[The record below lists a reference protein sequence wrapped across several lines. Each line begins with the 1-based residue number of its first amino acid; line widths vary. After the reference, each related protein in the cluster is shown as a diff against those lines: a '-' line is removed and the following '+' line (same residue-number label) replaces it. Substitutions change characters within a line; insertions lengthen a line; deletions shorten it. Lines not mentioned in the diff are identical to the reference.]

1 MLEIL
6 FWLVFTVVAFFIS
19 GTRVFLQGQDLSV
32 FDRSIESSMWS
43 GEPSEQH
50 YNSVKLIVGLVE
62 ARKKNKYRKPQ
73 LLERRISMD
82 EWGTRADMSGIRL
95 VDVNANGVPA
105 EWVLAEG
112 ADPGR
117 RLLYIHGG
125 AFIVGSP
132 RSHRA
137 ITTTLSRIT
146 NASVLAIDYRLAPEN
161 SRVAC
166 IEDCQAAYK
175 WVLDNGPDDQVGAPD
190 AFFIAGDSA
199 GGNLA
204 LMTIAWARDKGLT
217 AVNAAIALSPLTDST
232 FSSPS
237 IRTNVETDHMLG
249 PLIRP
254 LTKMPQMMRAWIS
267 LIVNRVK
274 PNDPRISPVFGD
286 LSDLPPTLV
295 HASEAEVL
303 FDDARR
309 WVNKAQVAGT
319 KATLQ
324 TWPHVLH
331 VWHIF
336 GEEMPE
342 AKEAFENIRR
352 FIRRYE
358 PDASVI

>member
-1 MLEIL
+1 
-6 FWLVFTVVAFFIS
+6 
-19 GTRVFLQGQDLSV
+19 
-32 FDRSIESSMWS
+32 
-43 GEPSEQH
+43 
-50 YNSVKLIVGLVE
+50 
-62 ARKKNKYRKPQ
+62 
-73 LLERRISMD
+73 
-82 EWGTRADMSGIRL
+82 MSGIRL

-105 EWVLAEG
+105 EWVLTEG

-199 GGNLA
+199 GGNLT

-217 AVNAAIALSPLTDST
+217 
-232 FSSPS
+232 
-237 IRTNVETDHMLG
+237 E
-249 PLIRP
+249 
-254 LTKMPQMMRAWIS
+254 MPQMMRAWTS

-309 WVNKAQVAGT
+309 WVNKAQDAGT

>member
-6 FWLVFTVVAFFIS
+6 SWLVLIVIAFIL

-32 FDRSIESSMWS
+32 FDRPIDSSKQR

-50 YNSVKLIVGLVE
+50 YNSVELIAGLVE
-62 ARKKNKYRKPQ
+62 ARNENKYRKTP
-73 LLERRISMD
+73 LLERRIAMN

-95 VDVNANGVPA
+95 EDVNANGVPA

-146 NASVLAIDYRLAPEN
+146 KASVLAIDYRLAPEN

-199 GGNLA
+199 GGNLT
-204 LMTIAWARDKGLT
+204 LMTIAWARDMGLT

-237 IRTNVETDHMLG
+237 MRSNVETDHMLG
-249 PLIRP
+249 PLISS

-267 LIVNRVK
+267 LIMNRVK

-286 LSDLPPTLV
+286 LSDLPPTLIQ
-295 HASEAEVL
+295 ASEAEVL

-309 WVNKAQVAGT
+309 WVNKAQDAGT
-319 KATLQ
+319 NATLQ

-342 AKEAFENIRR
+342 AKEAFENIGR
-352 FIRRYE
+352 FIRRHG
-358 PDASVI
+358 PGAGVI